1 MGLKP
6 TGDSDNDMQAEWHGP
21 VTATTKQLQK
31 KFKHAVDFG
40 VAGTGTK
47 EDLKQFE
54 VAIQTQVASPNTV
67 HIDGSFRG
75 DSAILH
81 VDPNTGLAVITDKT
95 GNFLS
100 GWRLSSQQLQYATT
114 AGKLGGG

>member
-1 MGLKP
+1 
-6 TGDSDNDMQAEWHGP
+6 MQVQWQGP
-21 VTATTKQLQK
+21 IKASPKQLQK

-47 EDLKQFE
+47 EELKQFE
-54 VAIQTQVASPNTV
+54 AAIQTHVASPNTV

-81 VDPNTGLAVITDKT
+81 VDPNTGLTVITDKA

-100 GWRLSSQQLQYATT
+100 GWRLSSQQ
-114 AGKLGGG
+114 